1 MQRGRGRLAR
11 KAGPRVRLYE
21 LATVSKQ
28 QPSHEIKRP
37 LYKTTI
43 CADRINTEMRLQS
56 KHYIDIR
63 DIRNSLMYPT
73 IISLSYLFVYLIK
86 HPRRYGACFKY
97 QQSF

>member
-1 MQRGRGRLAR
+1 M
-11 KAGPRVRLYE
+11 
-21 LATVSKQ
+21 
-28 QPSHEIKRP
+28 
-37 LYKTTI
+37 YKTTI

-63 DIRNSLMYPT
+63 DDTQLANVSNYYIV
-73 IISLSYLFVYLIK
+73 IILFVYPIK

>member
-1 MQRGRGRLAR
+1 MIQMYTNAARARKTRPQSATGGRGAR
-11 KAGPRVRLYE
+11 RLYE

-63 DIRNSLMYPT
+63 DDTQLANVSNYYIV
-73 IISLSYLFVYLIK
+73 IIFVCIS
-86 HPRRYGACFKY
+86 H
-97 QQSF
+97 

>member
-11 KAGPRVRLYE
+11 RAGPGPRPARLYE

-63 DIRNSLMYPT
+63 DDTQLANVSNYYIV
-73 IISLSYLFVYLIK
+73 IIFVCIS
-86 HPRRYGACFKY
+86 H
-97 QQSF
+97 

>member
-1 MQRGRGRLAR
+1 MTSADVARRRVTSDGRRPA
-11 KAGPRVRLYE
+11 AHPAPDRLYE

-63 DIRNSLMYPT
+63 DDTQLANVSNYYIV
-73 IISLSYLFVYLIK
+73 IIFVCIS
-86 HPRRYGACFKY
+86 H
-97 QQSF
+97 